1 MIVGGLD
8 IETTGLEQEK
18 GHRIIE
24 FATQVYLYDETTDVV
39 TPKGKFVQRINP
51 QRSIDPG
58 AFAVH
63 GISYEDL
70 AYSPTWEE
78 VAPKIVKVIGA
89 CDLIVAHNGNG
100 FDLPFIAAELL
111 RIGQP
116 IPAVQAV
123 DTMIQGRWATPMG
136 KLPNLGEFCF
146 ATGVEYD
153 KEKAHA
159 AEYDVEVLMKGF
171 FVALRKG
178 FIQLPA
184 GLAKEKLAA

>member
-24 FATQVYLYDETTDVV
+24 IAVLPYLYDELTGTV

-51 QRSIDPG
+51 QRAIDPG
-58 AFAVH
+58 AYAVH

-70 AYSPTWEE
+70 AYCPTLEE
-78 VAPKIVKVIGA
+78 VAPKVVRLLSA
-89 CDLIVAHNGNG
+89 CNLLVAHNGNG

-116 IPAVQAV
+116 IPDVEAV
-123 DTMIQGRWATPMG
+123 DTMVQGRWATPMG

-146 ATGVEYD
+146 ATGVDYD
-153 KEKAHA
+153 KSKAHA
-159 AEYDVEVLMKGF
+159 AEYDVEVMMEGF

-178 FIQLPA
+178 FIQLPMKM
-184 GLAKEKLAA
+184 KEKLAA

>member
-24 FATQVYLYDETTDVV
+24 FATLLYLYDEATGVV

-51 QRSIDPG
+51 QRAIDPG

-63 GISYEDL
+63 GISYEDV
-70 AYSPTWEE
+70 AYCPTLEE
-78 VAPKIVKVIGA
+78 VAPKIVKVMSA

-116 IPAVQAV
+116 IPDVQVV
-123 DTMIQGRWATPMG
+123 DTMVQGRWATPMG

-159 AEYDVEVLMKGF
+159 AEYDVSVMMEGF

-178 FIQLPA
+178 FIQLPTKM
-184 GLAKEKLAA
+184 KEKLAA

>member
-1 MIVGGLD
+1 MIIGGLD

-24 FATQVYLYDETTDVV
+24 IAVLPYLYDEATGTV

-51 QRSIDPG
+51 QRAIDPG
-58 AFAVH
+58 AQAVH
-63 GISYEDL
+63 GICYEDL

-78 VAPKIVKVIGA
+78 VAPKVVRLMSA
-89 CDLIVAHNGNG
+89 CDLLVAHNGNG

-116 IPAVQAV
+116 IPDVEVV
-123 DTMIQGRWATPMG
+123 DTMVQGRWATPMG

-146 ATGVEYD
+146 ATGVDYD

-159 AEYDVEVLMKGF
+159 AEYDVSVMMEGF

-178 FIQLPA
+178 FIQLPTKM
-184 GLAKEKLAA
+184 KEKLAA

>member
-1 MIVGGLD
+1 MIIGGLD

-18 GHRIIE
+18 CHRIIE
-24 FATQVYLYDETTDVV
+24 IAVLPYLYDEATGTV

-51 QRSIDPG
+51 QRAIDPG
-58 AFAVH
+58 AQAVH
-63 GISYEDL
+63 GICYEDL

-78 VAPKIVKVIGA
+78 VAPKVVRLMSA
-89 CDLIVAHNGNG
+89 CDLLVAHNGNG

-116 IPAVQAV
+116 IPDVEVV
-123 DTMIQGRWATPMG
+123 DTMVQGRWATPMG

-146 ATGVEYD
+146 ATGVDYD

-159 AEYDVEVLMKGF
+159 AEYDVSVMMESF

-178 FIQLPA
+178 FIQLPTKM
-184 GLAKEKLAA
+184 KEKLAA

>member
-1 MIVGGLD
+1 MIFGGLD

-24 FATQVYLYDETTDVV
+24 IAVLPYLYNEATGVA

-51 QRSIDPG
+51 QRAVDPG

-70 AYSPTWEE
+70 AYSPLWEE
-78 VAPKIVKVIGA
+78 VAPKVVRLMSA
-89 CDLIVAHNGNG
+89 CDLLVAHNGNG

-116 IPAVQAV
+116 IPDVQAV
-123 DTMIQGRWATPMG
+123 DTMVQGRWATPMG

-146 ATGVEYD
+146 ATGVDYD
-153 KEKAHA
+153 KSKAHA
-159 AEYDVEVLMKGF
+159 AEYDVQVMMEGF

-178 FIQLPA
+178 FIQLPTKM
-184 GLAKEKLAA
+184 KEKLAA